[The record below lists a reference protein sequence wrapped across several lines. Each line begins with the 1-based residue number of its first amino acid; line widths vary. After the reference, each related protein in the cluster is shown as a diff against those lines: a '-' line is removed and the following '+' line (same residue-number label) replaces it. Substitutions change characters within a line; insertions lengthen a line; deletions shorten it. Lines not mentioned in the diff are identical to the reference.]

1 MNEIRRENETTDE
14 SARREASTEKGLLC
28 SGLFSCEILYRI
40 PAQSAFQ
47 YVQVS
52 LTKMYH
58 VFDKGKLLGLIFVE
72 ENNIS
77 LERSTKIIG

>member
-47 YVQVS
+47 YV
-52 LTKMYH
+52 
-58 VFDKGKLLGLIFVE
+58 
-72 ENNIS
+72 
-77 LERSTKIIG
+77 